1 MGKHFP
7 VRQKSGNFKK
17 TGKVKENHTGEF
29 QKNVIFYNLVIFKMD
44 QVFSLKKNTGK
55 MRKNTGKVRNF
66 ISPEKWEPWPVSLDH

>member
-55 MRKNTGKVRNF
+55 
-66 ISPEKWEPWPVSLDH
+66 